1 MEELLELFMMFD
13 IFQVWKNTFN
23 LIHFQTIATNKKN
36 LVKMGLETLPYR
48 RTWNNCGTWLHLKL
62 KNLCPYQLSKRR
74 KIMTL
79 RQLPL

>member
-23 LIHFQTIATNKKN
+23 LIRFQTIATNKKN

-48 RTWNNCGTWLHLKL
+48 RN
-62 KNLCPYQLSKRR
+62 
-74 KIMTL
+74 
-79 RQLPL
+79 